1 MQSSSKTSGLIFFL
15 FAKNKTSD
23 DKLVTTLTDS
33 ATLTGFAAGVGWIVK
48 KFIKEPMTSLP
59 SSNLMNNVKFTVVI
73 AASIAKE
80 RNLEKPGREFMGEVT
95 KEIAKHVRIRRGN
108 VNTHGTVERFNRTLA
123 ERLFTFQ

>member
-1 MQSSSKTSGLIFFL
+1 M

-33 ATLTGFAAGVGWIVK
+33 ATLTGFASGVGWIVK

-59 SSNLMNNVKFTVVI
+59 SSNLMNYVKFTVVI
-73 AASIAKE
+73 AASIAKK

-108 VNTHGTVERFNRTLA
+108 VNIHGTVERFNRTLA

>member
-33 ATLTGFAAGVGWIVK
+33 ATLTGFAAGVRWTVK

-73 AASIAKE
+73 AASIAKKK
-80 RNLEKPGREFMGEVT
+80 NLEKPGREFMGEVT
-95 KEIAKHVRIRRGN
+95 KEIAKHVTIRRGN
-108 VNTHGTVERFNRTLA
+108 VNIRGTVKRFNRTLA
-123 ERLFTFQ
+123 EHLFTFQ